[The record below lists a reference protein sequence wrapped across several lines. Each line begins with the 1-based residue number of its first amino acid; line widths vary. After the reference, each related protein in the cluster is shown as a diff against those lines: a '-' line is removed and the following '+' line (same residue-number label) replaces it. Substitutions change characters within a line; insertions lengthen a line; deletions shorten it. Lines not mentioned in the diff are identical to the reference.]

1 LQVCIPVESS
11 YLWWYWLSIGI
22 SKCVILCAAGLLLC
36 LSMQWIFASLCNHK
50 QLKGKRYLNLEIIC
64 LFGVGGYQ

>member
-1 LQVCIPVESS
+1 LYSCGV
-11 YLWWYWLSIGI
+11 LSVMVLVVYRI
-22 SKCVILCAAGLLLC
+22 SKCVILCAAGLLQC
-36 LSMQWIFASLCNHK
+36 LSMQWIFATLCNHK